1 MGKLIVFEGLDGSGK
16 STQLNNLKRYL
27 SKNGILYKQIKLP
40 DYEHDS
46 SILVRNYLN
55 GDYGSKPDDVNA
67 YAASSLFAVDRF
79 ASFKLFWGKDYNNG
93 SLILADR
100 YTTSN
105 AALQCSKLP
114 KEQWDEYLEWLYD
127 FEFNK
132 IGIPKPDVV
141 LFFDMLPEISQ
152 KLLSKRYNGVE
163 SKKDIHERDREYLER
178 CRTASLYSAQ
188 KLGWTV
194 IKCYDGDM
202 PRPIDDIFCEV
213 SAIVSKLIKG
223 E

>member
-1 MGKLIVFEGLDGSGK
+1 MGRLVVFEGLDGSGK
-16 STQLNNLKRYL
+16 STQLENLKKYFEQNSVEYR
-27 SKNGILYKQIKLP
+27 QIKLP

-46 SILVRNYLN
+46 SVLVRNYLN

-67 YAASSLFAVDRF
+67 YAASALFAVDRF
-79 ASFKLFWGKDYNNG
+79 ASFKVFWGNDYNSG
-93 SLILADR
+93 KFILADR

-114 KEQWDEYLEWLYD
+114 REQWDSYLEWLYD

-152 KLLSKRYNGVE
+152 KLLTKRYDGKE
-163 SKKDIHERDREYLER
+163 SKKDIHERDKEYLER
-178 CRTASLYSAQ
+178 CRVASLYSAQ
-188 KLGWTV
+188 KLGWKV
-194 IKCYDGDM
+194 IKCYKDNE
-202 PRPIDDIFCEV
+202 PRSISEIFEDV
-213 SAIVSKLIKG
+213 KSTLNYII
-223 E
+223 

>member
-27 SKNGILYKQIKLP
+27 ADIGVAHKQIKLP

-46 SILVRNYLN
+46 SILVRNYLK

-79 ASFKLFWGKDYNNG
+79 ASFKMYWGRDYNAG

-114 KEQWDEYLEWLYD
+114 KDKWDEYLEWLYD

-132 IGIPKPDVV
+132 IGIPKPDLV
-141 LFFDMLPEISQ
+141 LFFDMLPQISQ
-152 KLLSKRYNGVE
+152 TLLSKRYKGEE
-163 SKKDIHERDREYLER
+163 SKKDIHERDRQYLER
-178 CRTASLYSAQ
+178 CRDASLYSAE
-188 KLGWTV
+188 KLGWEV
-194 IKCYDGDM
+194 IKCYEGDS
-202 PRPIDDIFCEV
+202 PKSIEEIFKTVKDKV
-213 SAIVSKLIKG
+213 SQLIK

>member
-16 STQLNNLKRYL
+16 STQLENLKQYFDDL
-27 SKNGILYKQIKLP
+27 SVEFKQIKLP

-55 GDYGSKPDDVNA
+55 GEYGNRPDDVNA

-79 ASFKLFWGKDYNNG
+79 ASFKKFWGNDYNAG
-93 SLILADR
+93 KIILADR

-114 KEQWDEYLEWLYD
+114 KEEWDMYLEWLYD

-132 IGIPKPDVV
+132 IGIPKPDLV

-152 KLLSKRYNGVE
+152 RLLSKRYEGEE
-163 SKKDIHERDREYLER
+163 SKKDIHERDSKYLER

-188 KLGWTV
+188 KLGWHV
-194 IKCYDGDM
+194 IKCYDGQE
-202 PRPIDDIFCEV
+202 PKSINEIFETV
-213 SAIVSKLIKG
+213 KQLVGGVIK